1 MAYGPLNGD
10 VIKGIRDV
18 NRYEDFLFWILFVE
32 KLFGFKI
39 LIRYIYNVKKK
50 VTFTIW
56 VMHLQIVSQKHLGKQ
71 VLDLLA

>member
-1 MAYGPLNGD
+1 MLN
-10 VIKGIRDV
+10 
-18 NRYEDFLFWILFVE
+18 E
-32 KLFGFKI
+32 FGFKI
-39 LIRYIYNVKKK
+39 LIRYIYNMKKK

>member
-1 MAYGPLNGD
+1 M
-10 VIKGIRDV
+10 IRFQNINKIDLQ
-18 NRYEDFLFWILFVE
+18 YEE
-32 KLFGFKI
+32 
-39 LIRYIYNVKKK
+39 K